1 MTKPVLPLD
10 LVPNVA
16 PATIL
21 VRGGATRSPYDET
34 CEALFL
40 TSGFVY
46 DDAAG
51 GRSGVRPGGL
61 ALRLFAL
68 PQPDSGDVRGALAA
82 ARRRRSMP
90 CHRKRHGGGVRRP
103 PLPVARR
110 QKVVS
115 SRALFG
121 SCHYIVADLL
131 PRWGIETVL
140 VDGRDLGAWE
150 AALAGGAALAFCE
163 SPSNP
168 AMEIIDLAEVARL
181 THCAGGLLV
190 VDNVFAT
197 PLLQRPLRLGADV
210 VVYSATKHID
220 GQGRCLGGAILA
232 SEKFI
237 KDDLGLFYRHTGPSL
252 SPFNAWLLL
261 KGLETLELRVDRQC
275 RTALAVANYLETHPK
290 ITRVLYPG
298 LPSHPQYEL
307 ARRQMTQGGG
317 LVCFDIA
324 GDKESCFRFHGC
336 AAARRHLEQ
345 SGRLRRASSPIRRR
359 RPIRVSSPRR
369 APNSASAT
377 RWCASRPVS
386 KPKRTCSTTSSRH
399 SPPFEWKPKWMKST
413 VFSWRSS
420 SRMRPSRSPRWRSAS
435 ACRRP
440 LVGSA
445 SKSSRQGE

>member
-1 MTKPVLPLD
+1 MTKPVLPPD
-10 LVPNVA
+10 LADKVS
-16 PATIL
+16 PATLL

-46 DDAAG
+46 DDAATAEAAFAQEG
-51 GRSGVRPGGL
+51 SRYVYSRYRNPTVAMFEER
-61 ALRLFAL
+61 LRLLEAAEACRATASGMAAVFA
-68 PQPDSGDVRGALAA
+68 ALLCRLRAGQ
-82 ARRRRSMP
+82 R
-90 CHRKRHGGGVRRP
+90 
-103 PLPVARR
+103 
-110 QKVVS
+110 VVS

-131 PRWGIETVL
+131 PRWGIETIL
-140 VDGRDLGAWE
+140 VDGRDLDAWE

-168 AMEIIDLAEVARL
+168 TMEIIDLAEVARL
-181 THCAGGLLV
+181 THRAGGILV

-237 KDDLGLFYRHTGPSL
+237 RDDLGLFYRHTGPSL

-275 RTALAVANYLETHPK
+275 RTASAIAGYLESHPK

-317 LVCFDIA
+317 LVCFDVA
-324 GDKESCFRFHGC
+324 GDKEGCFRFMD
-336 AAARRHLEQ
+336 AL
-345 SGRLRRASSPIRRR
+345 RLVDIS
-359 RPIRVSSPRR
+359 
-369 APNSASAT
+369 NN
-377 RWCASRPVS
+377 
-386 KPKRTCSTTSSRH
+386 
-399 SPPFEWKPKWMKST
+399 
-413 VFSWRSS
+413 
-420 SRMRPSRSPRWRSAS
+420 
-435 ACRRP
+435 
-440 LVGSA
+440 LGD
-445 SKSSRQGE
+445 SKSLVTHPATTTHSRLKPEARAELGIGASLVRFSAGLEAETDLLDDIERALEHI